1 MKTIFGEKDRLLR
14 QAQFQLSQ
22 NQFKDAENILLQYMS
37 VNPDHFGQLYLALAI
52 HQQNRTDE
60 AQGILQDIIKQG
72 PKEPEVFHYYRA
84 LFFFDINQFNKCL
97 FELNK
102 IKTKNHFHE
111 ALLSMAEIFKEFS
124 GNSKNSQ
131 SYYDKLKK
139 YTAVSMD
146 LQARILFKLESYL
159 PINLSKRVHQNN
171 LPSQWQPLIFSKRRT
186 QEKSQRLQDL
196 LKQTLQLALDKEY
209 EQAMQML
216 DSCFAMDINN
226 ADVEKLRLQ
235 ISEILLLNK
244 DEALTQIEPNEI
256 AWAYF
261 YTQQFQ
267 KGIDFCSPLL
277 IPNEKTI
284 TNTYY
289 LDLLDISAYLQF
301 CLGNFIVAEKLLE
314 TKMRLDRKNSEQ
326 ASYYYAACLQH
337 SKKNYE
343 AINAYKNFIE
353 NSLEGYSL
361 QLSCAMKT
369 IAPDLIIN

>member
-14 QAQFQLSQ
+14 QAQFQLSK
-22 NQFKDAENILLQYMS
+22 NQFKEAENILLQYMA

-52 HQQNRTDE
+52 HQQNRSDE
-60 AQGILQDIIKQG
+60 AQGILQDIIKQS
-72 PKEPEVFHYYRA
+72 PKEPEVFHYNRA
-84 LFFFDINQFNKCL
+84 LVFFDTNQYNKCL

-102 IKTKNHFHE
+102 IKAKNHFHE

-124 GNSKNSQ
+124 GNSKNGQ
-131 SYYDKLKK
+131 NYYDQLKK
-139 YTAVSMD
+139 YTAVSID

-159 PINLSKRVHQNN
+159 PINLSKRAHLNN
-171 LPSQWQPLIFSKRRT
+171 LPSQWRPLIFPKRRT
-186 QEKSQRLQDL
+186 QEKSQKLQDL
-196 LKQTLQLALDKEY
+196 LKQTIQFAIDKDY
-209 EQAMQML
+209 AKAMQML
-216 DSCFAMDINN
+216 DSCFSMEINN
-226 ADVEKLRLQ
+226 AEVEKARLQ
-235 ISEILLLNK
+235 ISEILINNK
-244 DEALTQIEPNEI
+244 EEALTQIEPNEI

-267 KGIDFCSPLL
+267 KGIDFCLPL
-277 IPNEKTI
+277 ITPNEKKI

-289 LDLLDISAYLQF
+289 LDLLDISAYLHF
-301 CLGNFIVAEKLLE
+301 CIGNFIAAEKLLE
-314 TKMRLDRKNSEQ
+314 TKMNLDTKNAEQ

-353 NSLEGYSL
+353 NSLEGYIL

-369 IAPDLIIN
+369 IVPDLIIN